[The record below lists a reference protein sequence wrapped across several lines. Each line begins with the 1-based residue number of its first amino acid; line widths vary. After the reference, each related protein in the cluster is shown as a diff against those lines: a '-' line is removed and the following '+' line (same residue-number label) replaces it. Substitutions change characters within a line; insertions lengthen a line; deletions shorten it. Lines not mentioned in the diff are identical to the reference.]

1 MFFDGVKQLVC
12 LFRKVCVKMGRQ
24 INCDWTAAL
33 LEHLL
38 GWIEHENEIQSDLK
52 NAPVLIGYESI
63 GWEQLFGSVGQIKFR
78 LTNFSPNW
86 PTQSFKSIFSPYTAS
101 TLKVLILFKLSNT
114 PYILTIVYSQKCR
127 FIHVFLHIWR
137 FAVQHRRGGNPSI
150 GPVDFQP
157 VGWIWQFGVPEGQK
171 YSFIRLLRIKNP

>member
-1 MFFDGVKQLVC
+1 MD
-12 LFRKVCVKMGRQ
+12 RQ

-33 LEHLL
+33 LEHHL

-63 GWEQLFGSVGQIKFR
+63 GCEQLFGSVGQITFK
-78 LTNFSPNW
+78 LTMLSPNW
-86 PTQSFKSIFSPYTAS
+86 PTQSFKSIFSSYTALLMHRH
-101 TLKVLILFKLSNT
+101 LKFWFLSNFPT
-114 PYILTIVYSQKCR
+114 PTLNLTVVHAQKGC
-127 FIHVFLHIWR
+127 FIHVFLHIRR
-137 FAVQHRRGGNPSI
+137 FTVQHRRGSNPSI

-171 YSFIRLLRIKNP
+171 HLFIRLLRIKNP